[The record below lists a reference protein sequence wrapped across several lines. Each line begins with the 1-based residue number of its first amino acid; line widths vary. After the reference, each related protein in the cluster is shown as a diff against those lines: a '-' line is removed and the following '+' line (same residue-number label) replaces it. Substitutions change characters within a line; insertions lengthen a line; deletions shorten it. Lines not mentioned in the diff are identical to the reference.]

1 MKTQTRNR
9 LVLAAIALVFAA
21 PLLIAFWLNAKGWRP
36 QQTRNS
42 GTLVEPPR
50 DITAA
55 AVTLPDGSK
64 LAWRDP
70 QWHWTLLA
78 LPGPACAAQ
87 CQARLDEALR
97 MRITLGRNA
106 ERVRIVYLG
115 PPLPPEQASARAPL
129 LAARDDA
136 GAFGEYRAHGGDD
149 LALALVDPNGLL
161 MLRYPEGYSAQGL
174 RSDIQKVLH

>member
-1 MKTQTRNR
+1 MTPQTRSR
-9 LVLAAIALVFAA
+9 LVLAAIVLVFAA
-21 PLLIAFWLNAKGWRP
+21 PLLIAFWLNAEGWRP

-50 DITAA
+50 DVTAA
-55 AVTLPDGSK
+55 ALTLLEGSK
-64 LAWRDP
+64 LAWRDS

-78 LPGPACAAQ
+78 LPGPTCAAQ
-87 CQARLDEALR
+87 CQTRLDEVLR
-97 MRITLGRNA
+97 MWITLGRNA
-106 ERVRIVYLG
+106 ERVRIVYVG
-115 PPLPPEQASARAPL
+115 PVLPPEQAAARAPL
-129 LAARDDA
+129 IAARDDA
-136 GAFGEYRAHGGDD
+136 DAFGEYRARGADD